1 MFNFKNDY
9 CYIGHEKILNALIK
23 YQDEP
28 QGVYGI
34 DSHSENA
41 KNLIRK
47 HVSGVDLDIHFLV
60 GGTIANKTVISH
72 LLRPYEAVIS
82 ADTGHINVHETGAIE
97 ATGHKVVTIKNY
109 DGKIKSCDIYR
120 IFKEHTDEHM
130 VKPKMVY
137 ISQTT
142 EAGTVYTK
150 EELKDIYN
158 TAKELGM
165 YLFVDGARL
174 AAALDKGVMTLD
186 DLAHYSDVFYIG
198 ATKNGSPLGEAVC
211 IVNDDLKECFRY
223 SIKQNGGMYSKG
235 FVAGICFE
243 ELFKD
248 GLYFELGH
256 NANVCAS
263 YLANNLTNRGVELA
277 YPCATNQVFPIVSN
291 ELYLKLKDIV
301 SFELWNDLGDSKVIR
316 FVCNF
321 KTTKEMIDDFFVEF
335 DKLKLLF

>member
-9 CYIGHEKILNALIK
+9 CYIGHENILNALLK
-23 YQDEP
+23 YQDEANE
-28 QGVYGI
+28 VYGL
-34 DSHSENA
+34 DSHSKNA
-41 KNLIRK
+41 KELIK
-47 HVSGVDLDIHFLV
+47 NYISDVDLDIHFLV

-97 ATGHKVVTIKNY
+97 STGHKVITIANY
-109 DGKIKSCDIYR
+109 DGKIIVSDIR
-120 IFKEHTDEHM
+120 KAFKTHTDEHM

-142 EAGTVYTK
+142 EAGTVYSK
-150 EELKDIYN
+150 EELKEIYEV
-158 TAKELGM
+158 TKELGM

-174 AAALDKGVMTLD
+174 ASALATDAMSLN

-198 ATKNGSPLGEAVC
+198 ATKNGSPLGEAIC
-211 IVNDDLKECFRY
+211 IVNDELKSSFRY

-235 FVAGICFE
+235 YVAGICFE

-248 GLYFELGH
+248 GLYFKLGE
-256 NANVCAS
+256 NANTCAK
-263 YLANNLTNRGVELA
+263 YLASNLIDRGIELA
-277 YPCATNQVFPIVSN
+277 YPCVTNQVFPIVSN
-291 ELYLKLKDIV
+291 ELFVLLRNLV
-301 SFELWNDLGDSKVIR
+301 SFELWEDKGDFKVIR

-321 KTTKEMIDDFFVEF
+321 KTTLEMIDEFFVEL
-335 DKLKLLF
+335 DKIIINN